1 MLSFIIIVL
10 LAIVL
15 WPLLSAGWKILS
27 HLLML
32 RRFMNDPMAE
42 MQRQAQRRAKE
53 QQRSQRSTGPFSWF
67 GFNDDDNTGDEMP
80 RRRKKIPDDIGEY
93 IPFQEIIISETE
105 LRAFFART
113 AVAFRREEQISD
125 IKWTDL

>member
-10 LAIVL
+10 LAIFL
-15 WPLLSAGWKILS
+15 WPLLSAGWKVLR

-67 GFNDDDNTGDEMP
+67 GFNNDGTDDDMP
-80 RRRKKIPDDIGEY
+80 RRRKKIPSDVGEY
-93 IPFQEIIISETE
+93 VPFQEIIISEAE
-105 LRAFFART
+105 LRAFFARN